1 MKIASLFLI
10 MTQGVASAGSSD
22 LSTQLKSHWKESSQA
37 AVWRSPVIA
46 ERDALREAT
55 RLAIAG
61 SAECAATMREQ
72 VRQRLT
78 PIDFEL
84 LEWPSREKP
93 EFLVMREKA
102 GKRRGGGFYVIR
114 CGKAAPL
121 VLQAPH
127 SFYDVGT
134 GKLVRKLFA
143 EGNARAAF
151 WNTVHRYK
159 ASPDE
164 KREDPIHPADVA
176 HEPGNLFHA
185 AAMGA
190 AANAE
195 IKFVQVHGFAATEQ
209 IPFEIILSSGQKSLK
224 AVPLRGKF
232 EALGKVALYGEETRS
247 LGAATNAQGR
257 ALNRSKP
264 GRFLHIELTRDL
276 RRQLSK
282 SRKLRQ
288 QFLNALSG
296 SWWGTG

>member
-1 MKIASLFLI
+1 MKTASLLLI
-10 MTQGVASAGSSD
+10 MAQGAAGAASASGSD
-22 LSTQLKSHWKESSQA
+22 LTAQLKAQWKESGRE

-46 ERDALREAT
+46 ERDAIRDAT

-61 SAECAATMREQ
+61 SAECAASMREQ
-72 VRQRLT
+72 VRKTLAT
-78 PIDFEL
+78 IDFEL

-93 EFLVMREKA
+93 EVLVLREKA
-102 GKRRGGGFYVIR
+102 GKHRGGGLYVIR
-114 CGKAAPL
+114 CGEAVPV

-127 SFYDVGT
+127 AFYDVGT
-134 GKLVRKLFA
+134 GALVRKLFA

-190 AANAE
+190 AANPE
-195 IKFVQVHGFAATEQ
+195 IKFVQFHGFAATEH
-209 IPFEIILSSGQKSLK
+209 IPFEVILSSGQKTLQ
-224 AVPLRGKF
+224 AAALQEQF
-232 EALGKVALYGEETRS
+232 AALGKVALYGKETRS

-276 RRQLSK
+276 RKQLSK
-282 SRKLRQ
+282 SKKLRKRLLKA
-288 QFLNALSG
+288 LNG
-296 SWWGTG
+296 SWW

>member
-10 MTQGVASAGSSD
+10 MAQGVASAGSSD
-22 LSTQLKSHWKESSQA
+22 LSTQLRSHWQESSRA

-46 ERDALREAT
+46 ERDAIREAT

-61 SAECAATMREQ
+61 SNECTAAMREQ

-84 LEWPSREKP
+84 LEWPSRAKP
-93 EFLVMREKA
+93 DFLVIREKE

-114 CGKAAPL
+114 CGKTVPL

-134 GKLVRKLFA
+134 GNLVRKLFA

-159 ASPDE
+159 ASADE

-209 IPFEIILSSGQKSLK
+209 IPFEIILSSGQKSLM
-224 AVPLRGKF
+224 AVPLREPF
-232 EALGKVALYGEETRS
+232 EALGKVALYGEETGE

-276 RRQLSK
+276 RKQLSK
-282 SRKLRQ
+282 SRKLREQ
-288 QFLNALSG
+288 LLKALNRN
-296 SWWGTG
+296 WW